1 MNEKDLKIIG
11 NIEHEISKINKK
23 ENRIY
28 FFVIDT
34 KGVPSGSLEYI
45 YNLALIL
52 KDEGYNVSMLHTE
65 EEFVGVGAW
74 LDERYTSL
82 PHYNVNKEGMD
93 AAPSDILFIPEIYSQ
108 VMNQTKN
115 LPCKRIAILQNY
127 DYVVEQMP
135 YAAQWGDLGIM
146 EGISNSSYQINELNE
161 SFPYVKMTKITPYI
175 SHLFGNT
182 NEPKKMI
189 INVVARDQSDIK
201 RVVKPFYWK
210 YPMFK
215 WVSFKELRNLSKE
228 EFSKALRE
236 AAITIVI
243 DDTTS
248 FGYTALEAI
257 KSGSITICKVP
268 STELD
273 WATSEDGSL
282 PNCCVWFN
290 DYDTLHKQLAS
301 VVRSW
306 ITDKV
311 PSVLAEEG
319 KKVCEQFS
327 YDKTKTEL
335 LSYVQGVLDKRKDEM
350 EKLLVH
356 IKDSQNSSSD
366 INNKSHN
373 SNK

>member
-1 MNEKDLKIIG
+1 
-11 NIEHEISKINKK
+11 
-23 ENRIY
+23 
-28 FFVIDT
+28 
-34 KGVPSGSLEYI
+34 
-45 YNLALIL
+45 
-52 KDEGYNVSMLHTE
+52 
-65 EEFVGVGAW
+65 
-74 LDERYTSL
+74 
-82 PHYNVNKEGMD
+82 
-93 AAPSDILFIPEIYSQ
+93 
-108 VMNQTKN
+108 
-115 LPCKRIAILQNY
+115 
-127 DYVVEQMP
+127 MP

-311 PSVLAEEG
+311 PNVLAEEG

-335 LSYVQGVLDKRKDEM
+335 LSYVQEVLDKRKDEM
-350 EKLLVH
+350 EKLFVH